1 MVTTVSLQPPFEYY
15 WWVDL
20 IAVLLAT
27 ACIAVLVY
35 VIRKLLKIEGLIK
48 GKNPAIH
55 VPPPKKLYEIKN
67 DYTDQMERLAATYAN
82 RQIDK
87 RAAYQRL
94 SLQIRGFVHE
104 ATGLNVENYT
114 KSEIKAFGISWTD
127 SWRSIIFLNLPR
139 MRGQGIKTL

>member
-67 DYTDQMERLAATYAN
+67 DYIDQMERLAAT
-82 RQIDK
+82 
-87 RAAYQRL
+87 
-94 SLQIRGFVHE
+94 
-104 ATGLNVENYT
+104 
-114 KSEIKAFGISWTD
+114 
-127 SWRSIIFLNLPR
+127 
-139 MRGQGIKTL
+139 